1 MESGRLPEDLKNE
14 ATEEE
19 DFETLLNRNFST
31 PERFEP
37 GEKIQAVVVKVTDE
51 WVFIDFGGKS
61 EGYITVSEVIDEE
74 GNPSVKEGDMLEAF
88 FLSAADS
95 EYLFT
100 TRIGRGAS
108 GRLHVQAA
116 YENGIPVEGRVES
129 ETKGGYRVQIAGKIR
144 GFCPYSQSGATM
156 DPETVIEAGSLFSFK
171 IIEMDP
177 EGRNIVLSRKAVLE
191 EALREQVASFKG
203 TIEEGMIVQG
213 VISSIRDFGAFV
225 KVGPIEGLIPIS
237 EVARGRVQS
246 IEDVLSVG
254 EEVEVRAM
262 KLDWD
267 AERFSFSIKETIPDP
282 WENIEEKYPE
292 GSIHTGKVVRLERYG
307 AFVNL
312 EPGVDGLLHIS
323 RLGKGRRINHPREV
337 VSDGMEVEVRID
349 SVDTSRSR
357 LGLSMASVGEDEP
370 RSEESNREEFLQY
383 SKNSGEAAKGG
394 LGTLGDIFSGSLK
407 DPDKRQ

>member
-1 MESGRLPEDLKNE
+1 
-14 ATEEE
+14 
-19 DFETLLNRNFST
+19 
-31 PERFEP
+31 
-37 GEKIQAVVVKVTDE
+37 
-51 WVFIDFGGKS
+51 
-61 EGYITVSEVIDEE
+61 
-74 GNPSVKEGDMLEAF
+74 
-88 FLSAADS
+88 
-95 EYLFT
+95 
-100 TRIGRGAS
+100 
-108 GRLHVQAA
+108 
-116 YENGIPVEGRVES
+116 
-129 ETKGGYRVQIAGKIR
+129 
-144 GFCPYSQSGATM
+144 
-156 DPETVIEAGSLFSFK
+156 
-171 IIEMDP
+171 MDP

-213 VISSIRDFGAFV
+213 IISSIRDFGAFV

-246 IEDVLSVG
+246 MEDVLSVG

-282 WENIEEKYPE
+282 WENIEEKYSE

-323 RLGKGRRINHPREV
+323 RLGKGRRINHPGEV

-349 SVDTSRSR
+349 SVDTSRGR
-357 LGLSMASVGEDEP
+357 LGLSMASAGEDKP
-370 RSEESNREEFLQY
+370 RSEEISREEFLQY
-383 SKNSGEAAKGG
+383 SGNSGEAAKGG

-407 DPDKRQ
+407 DPQKRR